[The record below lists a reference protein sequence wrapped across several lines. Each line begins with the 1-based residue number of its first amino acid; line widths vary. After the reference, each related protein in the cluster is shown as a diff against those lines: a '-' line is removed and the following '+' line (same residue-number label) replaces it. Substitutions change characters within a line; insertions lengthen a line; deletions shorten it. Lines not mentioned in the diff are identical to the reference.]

1 MTVSNLM
8 KRVTVALNFPTVIS
22 SFIVFVNA
30 IILAME
36 HNAYFAS
43 LVPKITQLSSDLKIL
58 ENLEAACNTKPPTAS
73 VSARNAALLMVQNE
87 LRTLRND
94 VQNIAD
100 ADPGNAQAIIESSGM
115 SVKKPI
121 THSGRQNTAEDGVDE
136 GSVDLT
142 AEGAGVHEW
151 RMSTDDETWTLLP
164 ASFTSKTTVK
174 ELTTGLVY
182 YFQNRRIQPNHEKSE
197 WSQSVKI
204 RVR

>member
-1 MTVSNLM
+1 MTNSNLM
-8 KRVTVALNFPTVIS
+8 KKVTVALNFPTVIS
-22 SFIVFVNA
+22 AFIVFANA
-30 IILAME
+30 IVLAMLE
-36 HNAYFAS
+36 NAYFES
-43 LVPKITQLSSDLKIL
+43 LATKINQVSSDLKIL

-73 VSARNAALLMVQNE
+73 VSARNAALVTVQNG

-100 ADPGNAQAIIESSGM
+100 ADPMNAQAIIESSGM

-121 THSGRQNTAEDGVDE
+121 THTGHQNTAEDGVDE

-142 AEGAGVHEW
+142 AECAGVHEW
-151 RMSTDDETWTLLP
+151 RMSTDNESWTLLS
-164 ASFTSKTTVK
+164 ASFTSRTTVSD
-174 ELTTGLVY
+174 LTPGLVY
-182 YFQNRRIQPNHEKSE
+182 YFQNRRILPNQEKAE